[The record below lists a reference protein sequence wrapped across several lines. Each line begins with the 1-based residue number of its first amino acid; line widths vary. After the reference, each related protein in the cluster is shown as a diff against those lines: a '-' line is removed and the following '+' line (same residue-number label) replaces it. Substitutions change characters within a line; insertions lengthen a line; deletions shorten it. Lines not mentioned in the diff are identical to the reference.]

1 MTDFCDSLCDNF
13 ITGGGPH
20 PPWIPIPYVSK
31 NNMAEQ
37 RTRDVKAEIN
47 VKSCNVTG
55 LSKLHLSL
63 RNTMFMYYME
73 VTSCERSPLSFDVYN
88 E

>member
-1 MTDFCDSLCDNF
+1 
-13 ITGGGPH
+13 
-20 PPWIPIPYVSK
+20 
-31 NNMAEQ
+31 MAEQ
-37 RTRDVKAEIN
+37 RKRDMKAEIN

-55 LSKLHLSL
+55 QSKLHLSL